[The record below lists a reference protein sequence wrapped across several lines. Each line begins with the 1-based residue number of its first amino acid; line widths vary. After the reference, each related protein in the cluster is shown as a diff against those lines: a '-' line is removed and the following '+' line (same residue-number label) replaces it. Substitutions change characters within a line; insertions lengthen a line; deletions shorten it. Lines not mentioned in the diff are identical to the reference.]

1 MVTAH
6 PDGSVMSVSNSNNS
20 ARGKVRWR
28 RFAIVAIPAF
38 VVAGTLVGLTA
49 EGALASSISVSGQQF
64 TITADQLAGTGFAQY
79 GGALP
84 SSTGSQTPV
93 IVSSIKNAT
102 MTKLCQSVSVLGMT
116 VHLTAGGN
124 GTPVSASNLVVDAND
139 QTASSAVFT
148 NISIGQ
154 DAGTLGGPA
163 GTFGEEAD
171 QVTINNLVQH
181 TWYTTAGTF
190 TLPNLSLGFGASC

>member
-1 MVTAH
+1 
-6 PDGSVMSVSNSNNS
+6 MSVSNSNNS
-20 ARGKVRWR
+20 ARGKVKWR

-79 GGALP
+79 GGVLP
-84 SSTGSQTPV
+84 NSAGSQTPV

-116 VHLTAGGN
+116 VHLTAGGS

-163 GTFGEEAD
+163 GTFGEAAD
-171 QVTINNLVQH
+171 QVTIDNLVQH

>member
-1 MVTAH
+1 
-6 PDGSVMSVSNSNNS
+6 MSVSNSSNS
-20 ARGKVRWR
+20 ARGKVSWR
-28 RFAIVAIPAF
+28 KFAIVAIPAIA
-38 VVAGTLVGLTA
+38 VAGVLVGLTA
-49 EGALASSISVSGQQF
+49 EGALASSISVSGQEF
-64 TITADQLAGTGFAQY
+64 TITADQLAGTGFAQF

-84 SSTGSQTPV
+84 NSAGGQTPV
-93 IVSSIKNAT
+93 IVSSMKNAT
-102 MTKLCQSVSVLGMT
+102 LTKLCQSVSVLGMT
-116 VHLTAGGN
+116 VHLSAGGN

-171 QVTINNLVQH
+171 QVTIDNLVQH

-190 TLPNLSLGFGASC
+190 TLPNLSLGFGGSC

>member
-1 MVTAH
+1 
-6 PDGSVMSVSNSNNS
+6 MSVSNSSTS
-20 ARGKVRWR
+20 ARGKVSWR
-28 RFAIVAIPAF
+28 RFAIVAIPAIA
-38 VVAGTLVGLTA
+38 VAGVLVGLTA
-49 EGALASSISVSGQQF
+49 EGALASSISVSGQEF
-64 TITADQLAGTGFAQY
+64 TITADQLAGTGFAQF

-84 SSTGSQTPV
+84 NSSGGQTPV

-102 MTKLCQSVSVLGMT
+102 LTKLCQSVSVLGMT

-171 QVTINNLVQH
+171 QVTIDNLVQH

-190 TLPNLSLGFGASC
+190 TLPNLSLGFGGSC

>member
-1 MVTAH
+1 
-6 PDGSVMSVSNSNNS
+6 MSVSNSSTS
-20 ARGKVRWR
+20 ARGKVSWR
-28 RFAIVAIPAF
+28 RFAIVAIPAIA
-38 VVAGTLVGLTA
+38 VAGVLVGLTA
-49 EGALASSISVSGQQF
+49 EGALASSISVSGQEF
-64 TITADQLAGTGFAQY
+64 TITADQLAGTGFAQF

-84 SSTGSQTPV
+84 NSSGGQTPV

-102 MTKLCQSVSVLGMT
+102 MTKLCQSVSVFGMT
-116 VHLTAGGN
+116 VRLTAGGN

-190 TLPNLSLGFGASC
+190 TLPSLSLGFGGSC

>member
-1 MVTAH
+1 
-6 PDGSVMSVSNSNNS
+6 MSVSSSNGS
-20 ARGKVRWR
+20 ARGKVNWR
-28 RFAIVAIPAF
+28 RFAIVAIPA
-38 VVAGTLVGLTA
+38 VAVAGTLVGLTA

-64 TITADQLAGTGFAQY
+64 TITANQLVGTGFAQF
-79 GGALP
+79 GGVLP
-84 SSTGSQTPV
+84 NSSGGQTPV
-93 IVSSIKNAT
+93 IVSSMKNAT
-102 MTKLCQSVSVLGMT
+102 MTKLCQSVTVLGMT
-116 VHLTAGGN
+116 VHLSAGGD

-171 QVTINNLVQH
+171 QVTINDLVQH

-190 TLPNLSLGFGASC
+190 TLPNLSLGFGGSC

>member
-1 MVTAH
+1 
-6 PDGSVMSVSNSNNS
+6 MSVSDSSNS
-20 ARGKVRWR
+20 ARGKVKWR

-64 TITADQLAGTGFAQY
+64 TITADQLAGTGFAQF

-84 SSTGSQTPV
+84 NSSGGQTPV

-102 MTKLCQSVSVLGMT
+102 MSNLCQSVSVLGMT
-116 VHLTAGGN
+116 VHLTAGGK
-124 GTPVSASNLVVDAND
+124 GDPVSASNLVVDASD
-139 QTASSAVFT
+139 QTASSAVFSD
-148 NISIGQ
+148 ISIGQ
-154 DAGTLGGPA
+154 DAGSLGGPA
-163 GTFGEEAD
+163 GTFGEAAS
-171 QVTINNLVQH
+171 QVTIDNLVQR

-190 TLPNLSLGFGASC
+190 TLPNLSLGFGGSC

>member
-1 MVTAH
+1 
-6 PDGSVMSVSNSNNS
+6 MSVSDSSNS
-20 ARGKVRWR
+20 ARGKVKWR

-79 GGALP
+79 GGVLP
-84 SSTGSQTPV
+84 NSTGGQTPV

-116 VHLTAGGN
+116 VHLTAGGS

-171 QVTINNLVQH
+171 QVTIDNLVQH

-190 TLPNLSLGFGASC
+190 TLPNLSLGFGGSC

>member
-1 MVTAH
+1 
-6 PDGSVMSVSNSNNS
+6 MSVSSSNGS
-20 ARGKVRWR
+20 ARGKVNWR
-28 RFAIVAIPAF
+28 RFAIVAIPA
-38 VVAGTLVGLTA
+38 VAVAGTLVGLTA

-64 TITADQLAGTGFAQY
+64 TITANQLVGTEFAQF

-84 SSTGSQTPV
+84 NSGGGQTPV
-93 IVSSIKNAT
+93 IVSSMKNAT
-102 MTKLCQSVSVLGMT
+102 MTKLCQSVTVLGMT
-116 VHLTAGGN
+116 VHLSAGGN
-124 GTPVSASNLVVDAND
+124 GTPVSASNLVVDANN

-163 GTFGEEAD
+163 GTFGEGAD
-171 QVTINNLVQH
+171 QVTINDLVQH

-190 TLPNLSLGFGASC
+190 TLPNLSLGFGGSC

>member
-1 MVTAH
+1 
-6 PDGSVMSVSNSNNS
+6 MSVSNSSTS
-20 ARGKVRWR
+20 ARGKVSWR
-28 RFAIVAIPAF
+28 RFAIVAIPAIA
-38 VVAGTLVGLTA
+38 VAGVLVGLTA
-49 EGALASSISVSGQQF
+49 EGALASSISVSGQEF
-64 TITADQLAGTGFAQY
+64 TITADQLAGTGFAQF

-84 SSTGSQTPV
+84 NSSGGQTPV
-93 IVSSIKNAT
+93 IVSSIKDAT
-102 MTKLCQSVSVLGMT
+102 LTKLCQSVSVLGMT

-171 QVTINNLVQH
+171 QVTIDNLVQH

-190 TLPNLSLGFGASC
+190 TLPSLSLGFGGSC

>member
-1 MVTAH
+1 
-6 PDGSVMSVSNSNNS
+6 MSVSRSNGS
-20 ARGKVRWR
+20 ARGKVNWR
-28 RFAIVAIPAF
+28 RFAIVAVPA
-38 VVAGTLVGLTA
+38 VAVAGTLVGLTA

-64 TITADQLAGTGFAQY
+64 TITATQLVGTGFAQF
-79 GGALP
+79 GGVLP
-84 SSTGSQTPV
+84 NSSGGQTPV
-93 IVSSIKNAT
+93 IVSSMKDAT

-171 QVTINNLVQH
+171 QVTINDLVQH

-190 TLPNLSLGFGASC
+190 TLPNLSLGFGGSC

>member
-1 MVTAH
+1 
-6 PDGSVMSVSNSNNS
+6 MSVSSSNGS
-20 ARGKVRWR
+20 ARGKVNWR
-28 RFAIVAIPAF
+28 RFAIVAIPA
-38 VVAGTLVGLTA
+38 VAVAGALVGLTA

-64 TITADQLAGTGFAQY
+64 TITANQLVGTGFAQF

-84 SSTGSQTPV
+84 NSGGGQTPV
-93 IVSSIKNAT
+93 IVSSMKNAT
-102 MTKLCQSVSVLGMT
+102 MTKLCQSVKVLGMT
-116 VHLTAGGN
+116 VHLSAGGN

-171 QVTINNLVQH
+171 QVTINDLVQH

-190 TLPNLSLGFGASC
+190 TLPNLSLGFGGSC

>member
-1 MVTAH
+1 
-6 PDGSVMSVSNSNNS
+6 MSVSRSNGS
-20 ARGKVRWR
+20 ARGKVNWR
-28 RFAIVAIPAF
+28 RFAIVAVPA
-38 VVAGTLVGLTA
+38 VAVAGTLVGLTA

-64 TITADQLAGTGFAQY
+64 TITATQLVGTGFAQF
-79 GGALP
+79 GGTLP
-84 SSTGSQTPV
+84 NSSGGQTPV
-93 IVSSIKNAT
+93 IVSSMKDAT

-116 VHLTAGGN
+116 VHLTAGGK

-171 QVTINNLVQH
+171 QVTLDNLVQH

-190 TLPNLSLGFGASC
+190 TLPNLSLGFGGSC

>member
-1 MVTAH
+1 MVAV
-6 PDGSVMSVSNSNNS
+6 P
-20 ARGKVRWR
+20 A
-28 RFAIVAIPAF
+28 VA
-38 VVAGTLVGLTA
+38 VAGVLVGLTA
-49 EGALASSISVSGQQF
+49 EGALASSISVSGQEF
-64 TITADQLAGTGFAQY
+64 VITADQLKGTGFAQF

-84 SSTGSQTPV
+84 NSKGSQTPV

-102 MTKLCQSVSVLGMT
+102 MTNLCQSVTVLGMT
-116 VHLTAGGN
+116 IRLTAGGS
-124 GTPVSASNLVVDAND
+124 GSPVSASDLVVDASD
-139 QTASSAVFT
+139 QTASSAVFD

-163 GTFGEEAD
+163 GTFGEAAS

-190 TLPNLSLGFGASC
+190 TLPNLSLGFGGSC